1 MGFRLGTY
9 ADPRLR
15 ATARGRDHRCEM
27 RSSALASPGSQSS
40 RVILYMTRSRPDLV
54 SDPAS
59 FQPARWKT
67 VRIATFAGSVGASM
81 TSAAARSKSQ
91 FVRSASASRP

>member
-1 MGFRLGTY
+1 
-9 ADPRLR
+9 
-15 ATARGRDHRCEM
+15 
-27 RSSALASPGSQSS
+27 
-40 RVILYMTRSRPDLV
+40 MTRSRPDLV

-81 TSAAARSKSQ
+81 TSAAERPESQ